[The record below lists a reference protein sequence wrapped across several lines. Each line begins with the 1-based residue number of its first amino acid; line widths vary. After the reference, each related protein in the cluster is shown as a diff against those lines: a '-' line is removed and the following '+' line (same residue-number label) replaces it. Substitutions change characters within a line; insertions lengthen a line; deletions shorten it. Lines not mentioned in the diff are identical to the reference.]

1 MNKTLLWLSFTG
13 AIIAFH
19 LFFDMANYIPGWWG
33 RTILFVA
40 EMGFI
45 ISLLR
50 YIEQRRERKE
60 HS

>member
-1 MNKTLLWLSFTG
+1 MNKTLLWLSLTG
-13 AIIAFH
+13 AVIVFH
-19 LFFDMANYIPGWWG
+19 LCFDMANYIQGWWG
-33 RTILFVA
+33 RSVLFVA